1 MSRVGHLHLS
11 PRFDSQEPSFATH
24 ASVTPLTARGHAE
37 AYRHR
42 PRGAGNLTEIPG
54 GVTKRGPVLP
64 PPGATG
70 RHGSPRDTH
79 RPPSPAPRARGL
91 GVGVGG
97 AHANAPL
104 PHRCRRS
111 LPSSSWHTA
120 GSVGLTAATPP
131 PPPPLP
137 VCSVSGHGDSRAVGD
152 EAQWRPPLRMQ
163 RTSGRRRWQPR
174 PSSSPAPLR
183 ALVRPLLARLAALR
197 GSRELRAG

>member
-1 MSRVGHLHLS
+1 MSRVGHLHLAPVWLS
-11 PRFDSQEPSFATH
+11 RAIFCYSCQCHATH
-24 ASVTPLTARGHAE
+24 GAGPRRGLPSPT
-37 AYRHR
+37 
-42 PRGAGNLTEIPG
+42 PRGSTPTEIPG
-54 GVTKRGPVLP
+54 GVTKRDPVLP
-64 PPGATG
+64 QHDATG
-70 RHGSPRDTH
+70 RRGSPRNTH
-79 RPPSPAPRARGL
+79 HPPSPAPRARGV
-91 GVGVGG
+91 GVGV

-120 GSVGLTAATPP
+120 GSVGLTAATRPP

-137 VCSVSGHGDSRAVGD
+137 VLSVSGHGDSKAVGD
-152 EAQWRPPLRMQ
+152 EAQWRPPLRMR

-183 ALVRPLLARLAALR
+183 ALARPLLARLAALR